1 MMIVLP
7 WPDRRLSPNARL
19 HWGARAKLAGE
30 ARRVGYVMAWA
41 APISDRAELR
51 EASNL
56 RLTIRLSP
64 PDKRR
69 RDQDNLVASLKATLD
84 GIASACRFDD
94 SRIRQTVV
102 DWAPPVAGGS
112 VQVILEPMA

>member
-69 RDQDNLVASLKATLD
+69 RDQDNLVASLKAPLD
-84 GIASACRFDD
+84 GIAAACRFDD
-94 SRIRQTVV
+94 ACIRQTVV
-102 DWAPPVAGGS
+102 EWGAQIDGGS
-112 VQVILEPMA
+112 VHVTLEPIA